1 MKGRINTVHIE
12 FGRHMYGGALQV
24 VYLMRGLAERGHG
37 VDLVCAKGSAIET
50 EARRSGI
57 PVHPV
62 SVWCDC
68 DPSLVLRVYSEVRK
82 VKPDVVHLH
91 SRRGA
96 EILGGVAARMAR
108 VPAVVLSRRV
118 DDRISLGALGRLK
131 YNVIPDKIIAIS
143 GGIKKVLSD
152 CGIDEERL
160 ELVHSAIITAK
171 PQCDRDRKWFE
182 SEFGISQDAP
192 VAGVIAQLIERKGHR
207 YFFSVIPDI
216 LKEFP
221 DARFLIFGKGPLRA
235 QLESRVQEL
244 GISEEVQFAGFREDM
259 NRILTN
265 LDVVVHPALR
275 EGLGV
280 SLLQAAYAGVPIVA
294 SAVGGIPE
302 IVRDGETGF
311 LIQPEDT
318 EAIKQSVLKLFR
330 DRELGKR
337 FGENG
342 RRLVQSE
349 FSVDQMVDG
358 NLRVYRDV
366 LQNALQP
373 NTRKEVA

>member
-1 MKGRINTVHIE
+1 
-12 FGRHMYGGALQV
+12 MYGGALQV

>member
-1 MKGRINTVHIE
+1 MKGRINTLHIE

-37 VDLVCAKGSAIET
+37 VDLVCAKGSAIEA

-57 PVHPV
+57 AVHPV
-62 SVWCDC
+62 SVLCDC
-68 DPSLVLRVYSEVRK
+68 DPSLVLRVYSAVRK

-96 EILGGVAARMAR
+96 EVLGGVAARMAR

-118 DDRISLGALGRLK
+118 DDRISLGAFGRFK
-131 YNVIPDKIIAIS
+131 YNVLPDKIITIS
-143 GGIKKVLSD
+143 DGIRKVLSD
-152 CGIDEERL
+152 CGIDEKRL
-160 ELVHSAIITAK
+160 ELVHSAIVTTR
-171 PQCDRDRKWFE
+171 PQYDRDREWFR
-182 SEFGISQDAP
+182 SEFGVSQDAP
-192 VAGVIAQLIERKGHR
+192 VAGVIAQLIDRKGHR
-207 YFFSVIPDI
+207 YLFSVIPDI

-221 DARFLIFGKGPLRA
+221 EARFLIFGKGPLRS
-235 QLESRVQEL
+235 QLESNVQEL
-244 GISEEVQFAGFREDM
+244 GISEAVQFAGFRNDM
-259 NRILTN
+259 DRILPN
-265 LDVVVHPALR
+265 LDAVVHPALR

-280 SLLQAAYAGVPIVA
+280 SLLQAAHAGVPIVA

-302 IVRDGETGF
+302 IVKDGETGF
-311 LIQPEDT
+311 LISPEDK

-330 DRELGKR
+330 DRDLGKR

-342 RRLVQSE
+342 RLLVQSE
-349 FSVDQMVDG
+349 FSVDQMVEG
-358 NLRVYRDV
+358 NLRIYRDV
-366 LQNALQP
+366 LRNALLP